1 MWFKNLLLYRFTSPV
16 ELSAE
21 DLEAQLEEHRFTPCG
36 RHDQSRYGW
45 VSPLGDKQ
53 TALTHSANG
62 CIMLCAR
69 KEEKVLPA
77 AVIRER
83 LNDKIGE
90 IEAKEDRKVYSKE
103 KETLKEDILHD
114 CLPQAFTR
122 SSRIYAYIA
131 PKDGWL
137 LIDSSSAG
145 KAEELMKQLRE
156 SLGTLPVVPVQV
168 KASPAIVMTEWLR
181 QASIPQ
187 GLELGDECELREPGD
202 GGSVVRCK
210 NQDLLAEEIDVHL
223 NAGKQVVKLGLL
235 WDEQINLILHE
246 DLSIKRLK
254 FADKLVNESEEASGG
269 DKLAQFDADFAL
281 MNMTLQV
288 FIPALLNY
296 FGDAR
301 PDPV

>member
-1 MWFKNLLLYRFTSPV
+1 MWFKNLLLYRFTSPF

-122 SSRIYAYIA
+122 SNRVYAYIA

-235 WDEQINLILHE
+235 WDEQINLVLHE

>member
-1 MWFKNLLLYRFTSPV
+1 MWFKNLLLYRFTSPF

-53 TALTHSANG
+53 TTLTHSANG

-122 SSRIYAYIA
+122 SNRTYAYIA

-235 WDEQINLILHE
+235 WDEQINLVLHE

>member
-1 MWFKNLLLYRFTSPV
+1 MWFKNLLLYRFTSPF

-21 DLEAQLEEHRFTPCG
+21 DFEAQLEEHRFTPCG

-145 KAEELMKQLRE
+145 KAEEFMKQLRD

-235 WDEQINLILHE
+235 WDEQINLVLHE

-269 DKLAQFDADFAL
+269 DKLVQFDADFAL